1 MQRRKIQHRNVT
13 KKDATCVLS
22 VHLKKRKMHHRDAEM
37 YCQFISPIFM
47 LLGRARVVAVNRR
60 RNTERDVVK
69 KIAKRFL
76 ILSAP
81 LLLLLVLPLLLPH
94 LLLLLL
100 VPLVISSDRDCQWDF
115 ITYRLLVTLYLSTT
129 QSLTLTFSQKFS
141 KYTSSNLCNK

>member
-1 MQRRKIQHRNVT
+1 MQLAYCQFISQ
-13 KKDATCVLS
+13 
-22 VHLKKRKMHHRDAEM
+22 RKMHHRDAEM

-60 RNTERDVVK
+60 RNTEREVVK

-81 LLLLLVLPLLLPH
+81 LLLLLVLPLPLLLLP

>member
-1 MQRRKIQHRNVT
+1 MQLAYCQFISQ
-13 KKDATCVLS
+13 
-22 VHLKKRKMHHRDAEM
+22 RKMHHRDAEM
-37 YCQFISPIFM
+37 YCQFISPILM

-81 LLLLLVLPLLLPH
+81 LLLLLVLPLLLP

-141 KYTSSNLCNK
+141 

>member
-1 MQRRKIQHRNVT
+1 MQLAYCQFISQ
-13 KKDATCVLS
+13 
-22 VHLKKRKMHHRDAEM
+22 RKMHHRDAEM

-60 RNTERDVVK
+60 RNTEREVVK

-81 LLLLLVLPLLLPH
+81 LLLLLVLPLLLPL